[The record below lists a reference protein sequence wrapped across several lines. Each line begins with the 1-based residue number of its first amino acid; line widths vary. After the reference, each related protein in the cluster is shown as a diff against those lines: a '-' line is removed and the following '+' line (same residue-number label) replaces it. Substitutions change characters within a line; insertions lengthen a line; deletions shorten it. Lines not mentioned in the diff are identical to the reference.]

1 MRSTKEYR
9 AIREEIYRFIGA
21 YITKHVYAPNNKE
34 IAEAVGISGTTVHRH
49 LIDMIDEGILE
60 TDAEPGT
67 QRAIRI
73 RNTQVVKRRKR
84 VNKVILMGRL
94 TRDPEVRYSAGDNST
109 AVARY
114 TLAVN
119 RRFKRDNEPTA
130 DFIPCVAFG
139 KAAEFAEKWFR
150 QGMQVA
156 ISGRI
161 QTGSYTN
168 REGRKVYT
176 TEVVLEEQEFAE
188 SKRDGNAPVP
198 QPADAGDGFMNI
210 PDGIEDNIPFN

>member
-1 MRSTKEYR
+1 MRSAKEYK

-21 YITKHVYAPNNKE
+21 YITKHVYAPSNKE

-60 TDAEPGT
+60 PDAEPGT
-67 QRAIRI
+67 QRAIRM
-73 RNTQVVKRRKR
+73 
-84 VNKVILMGRL
+84 NKVILMGRL

-130 DFIPCVAFG
+130 DFVPCVAFG

-168 REGRKVYT
+168 REGRKIYT